1 MTNDSNNNNKSN
13 NEVTNGILTN
23 DTNPQQQQSYKKIA
37 REMSDEDSRRQ
48 ILNDEL
54 LNQNS
59 NFSEISD
66 KSITK
71 ESQVRYDVNK
81 ENSNE
86 MSSD

>member
-1 MTNDSNNNNKSN
+1 MHECN
-13 NEVTNGILTN
+13 
-23 DTNPQQQQSYKKIA
+23 YKKIA